1 MFASMLG
8 AALLAVA
15 PAAAQDQAAPA
26 GTSQEGA
33 VYFAGETEGIGDPNP
48 FYENGVY
55 SIFYL

>member
-1 MFASMLG
+1 
-8 AALLAVA
+8 VA